1 MKNKDIRTY
10 LFWAILG
17 IFVGYVIFGRG
28 SIKVDVKKY
37 EAQINA
43 LNLVIDSAK
52 TKNLELESKVKDFEK
67 IVFEANTKITR
78 LNNRIYIIKKETDEK
93 INAINN
99 LNNDELYQFF
109 TERYRQYLDSIGS
122 TNSKVSN

>member
-37 EAQINA
+37 VHIKVWQKVDLTYELTNA
-43 LNLVIDSAK
+43 LYNK
-52 TKNLELESKVKDFEK
+52 TEQDKLGRF
-67 IVFEANTKITR
+67 
-78 LNNRIYIIKKETDEK
+78 
-93 INAINN
+93 
-99 LNNDELYQFF
+99 
-109 TERYRQYLDSIGS
+109 
-122 TNSKVSN
+122 

>member
-10 LFWAILG
+10 LFWAIL
-17 IFVGYVIFGRG
+17 VIFGRG

>member
-37 EAQINA
+37 DFLIA
-43 LNLVIDSAK
+43 NLVTQTAFYVLPAEAIK
-52 TKNLELESKVKDFEK
+52 TKMHILFYPNGKT
-67 IVFEANTKITR
+67 TKI
-78 LNNRIYIIKKETDEK
+78 E
-93 INAINN
+93 
-99 LNNDELYQFF
+99 NDYESFRDAWHL
-109 TERYRQYLDSIGS
+109 L
-122 TNSKVSN
+122 K

>member
-99 LNNDELYQFF
+99 L
-109 TERYRQYLDSIGS
+109 
-122 TNSKVSN
+122 SKVSN